1 VPSSPTSRLPAAQRR
16 RQLLDVA
23 LEVFARDGFHDASMN
38 AIAEAAG
45 VTKPVLYQ
53 HFESKR
59 ALYRELLVE
68 VGEQLQDEIAK
79 AAAQAGSPHEQVR
92 AGFAAYFHWVAE
104 RRDAFHVLFGGGTR
118 RDAEFAEVASRAE
131 ASIAATIAE
140 FIQVEGMAAADRE
153 LLAYGL
159 VGMSEGTSRQW
170 IATGATADPDH
181 LATTVAELAWAG
193 LRGSGPREL

>member
-1 VPSSPTSRLPAAQRR
+1 VSSSTARLPAAQRR

-23 LEVFARDGFHDASMN
+23 LEVFARDGFHDTSMN
-38 AIAEAAG
+38 GIAQAAG
-45 VTKPVLYQ
+45 VTKPVLYR
-53 HFESKR
+53 HFASKR

-68 VGEQLQDEIAK
+68 VGERLQDEIAK
-79 AAAQAGSPHEQVR
+79 AAAQAGSPRQQVR

-104 RRDAFHVLFGGGTR
+104 RRDAFRVLFGGETR
-118 RDAEFAEVASRAE
+118 RDPEFDEVASRAE

-140 FIQVEGMAAADRE
+140 LIRVEGMAAADRG

-159 VGMSEGTSRQW
+159 VGMAEGTSRQW
-170 IATGATADPDH
+170 IATGAVEAPDH

-193 LRGSGPREL
+193 LRGSGPRD